1 MSRATDALQAGRDG
15 RRRLDLDDEVDR
27 AHVDAQLEAARRD
40 DARQVAALERFLGEC
55 ALLAADAAVM
65 CTCDLW
71 RRSLFEL
78 AVILAR
84 FQRGAVHAFIGNLI
98 EPVGQPFCQPA

>member
-1 MSRATDALQAGRDG
+1 M
-15 RRRLDLDDEVDR
+15 
-27 AHVDAQLEAARRD
+27 
-40 DARQVAALERFLGEC
+40 
-55 ALLAADAAVM
+55 LAADAAVM

-98 EPVGQPFCQPA
+98 EPVGQSLGEAARVGEHDRRAVLLDEIDDSFLDGGPDALSHFNGRWVSA